1 MPTGGLSP
9 TRTACVAEVTVKR
22 GELWW
27 VDHDPAIGSE
37 AAMTRPALV
46 VSSDSMNK
54 HARTVIVCPLTSSVH
69 RVYNFE
75 VFIPQGEG
83 NLDRD
88 SKAQPQLL
96 RAIDKQRLER
106 YIGRVSENTMV
117 IVTEAIAV
125 QTGMRD

>member
-1 MPTGGLSP
+1 MAS
-9 TRTACVAEVTVKR
+9 VVEVKR

-37 AAMTRPALV
+37 AAMTRPTLV
-46 VSSDSMNK
+46 ISSDAMNK
-54 HARTVIVCPLTSSVH
+54 HSRTVIVCPLTSSVH

-75 VFIPQGEG
+75 VFIPQGDG
-83 NLDRD
+83 SLDRD
-88 SKAQPQLL
+88 SKAQPQLI
-96 RAIDKQRLER
+96 RAVDKQRLQR
-106 YIGRVSENTMV
+106 FIGRVSDTTLE

>member
-1 MPTGGLSP
+1 
-9 TRTACVAEVTVKR
+9 VAELTVQR

-27 VDHDPAIGSE
+27 VDHDPAKGSE

>member
-1 MPTGGLSP
+1 M
-9 TRTACVAEVTVKR
+9 VNVTR

-27 VDHDPAIGSE
+27 VDHDPAVLARTPAPDGPRALGSE

-46 VSSDSMNK
+46 ISSDSMNK

-75 VFIPQGEG
+75 VFIPQGDG
-83 NLDRD
+83 GLDRD
-88 SKAQPQLL
+88 SKAQPQLI
-96 RAIDKQRLER
+96 RAVDKQRLQR
-106 YIGRVSENTMV
+106 YIGRVSDTTLE